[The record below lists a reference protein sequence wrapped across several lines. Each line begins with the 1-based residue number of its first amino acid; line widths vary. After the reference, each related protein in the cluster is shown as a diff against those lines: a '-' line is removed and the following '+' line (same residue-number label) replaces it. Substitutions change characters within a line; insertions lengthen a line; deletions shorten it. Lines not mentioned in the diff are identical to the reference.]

1 MAKNITFNTDA
12 RAKLAKGVNTL
23 ADAVTVT
30 MGPKGRY
37 VALQRTFGAPTIT
50 NDGVSVAK
58 EIELEDNIENM
69 GAQLVKEVATKTND
83 TVGDGTTT
91 ATLLAQAIVNDGL
104 RNVAAGANPLA
115 IRRGIDK
122 AVNAAVAE
130 MKKQAKPVE
139 TKEQIA
145 SVGTISAGDPEVGEK
160 IAEAMEV
167 VGKDGVITVEDS
179 QTFDITIDTVE
190 GMQFDKGYVSAYFV
204 TDNDRMEAVMK
215 DPFILITDQKISSVQ
230 DIMPV
235 LEAVQRAG
243 RGLLII
249 AEDIDGEALPTLVLN
264 KIRGALNV
272 CAVKAPGYG
281 DRRKR
286 ILEDIA
292 VLTGGQ
298 AALDELGVKVADI
311 TADMLGTAK
320 SVTISKDNTVIVGGA
335 GSKEAIDA
343 RIAQIKGEME
353 NTTSDFDREK
363 LQERLA
369 KLSGGVA
376 VIKVGAATESEL
388 KEIKHRV
395 EDALQATRA
404 AVEEGI
410 VAGGGVAFMD
420 AVPALDAVEID
431 DPEEKIGVD
440 IVKKAL
446 TAPVATI
453 AKNAGFEGA
462 VVVDKVAELPAGQG
476 LNSANGEW
484 GDMIEMG
491 VLDPVKVSRV
501 TLQNAASVASLILIT
516 EATVSDVPKNTQ
528 LEDAGRRYVL
538 RPTRS
543 RTPTGNPQG
552 VTGVS
557 LRNVLGHAKRLR
569 IALRAAEP
577 LCVLRNVPERN
588 PRHAPGFPA
597 FTALGSARGEGRG

>member
-37 VALQRTFGAPTIT
+37 VALQRSYGAPTIT

-122 AVNAAVAE
+122 AVNAAVDAMKAE
-130 MKKQAKPVE
+130 AKPVE
-139 TKEQIA
+139 TKEQIS
-145 SVGTISAGDPEVGEK
+145 SVGTISAGDPEVGAK
-160 IAEAMEV
+160 IAEAMDV
-167 VGKDGVITVEDS
+167 VGKDGVITVEDG
-179 QTFDITIDTVE
+179 QTFDIQIDTVE

-215 DPFILITDQKISSVQ
+215 DPYILITDQKISNVQ

-235 LEAVQRAG
+235 LEAVSRAG
-243 RGLLII
+243 NGLLII

-286 ILEDIA
+286 MLEDIA

-298 AALDELGVKVADI
+298 AALDELGIKVADI

-320 SVTISKDNTVIVGGA
+320 SVTITKDNTTIVDGA
-335 GSKEAIDA
+335 GSKDAIA
-343 RIAQIKGEME
+343 ERVAAIKGEME
-353 NTTSDFDREK
+353 HTDSDFDREK

-376 VIKVGAATESEL
+376 VIKVGAATETEL

-420 AVPALDAVEID
+420 AEPALNDIKVD
-431 DPEEKIGVD
+431 DPEEQIGID

-453 AKNAGFEGA
+453 AKNAGYEGA
-462 VVVDKVAELPAGQG
+462 VVVDKVRTLPAGQG

-491 VLDPVKVSRV
+491 VLDPVKVTRT
-501 TLQNAASVASLILIT
+501 TLQNAASVSSLILIT
-516 EATVSDVPKNTQ
+516 EATVTDVPKNTQ
-528 LEDAGRRYVL
+528 LEDAIAAATAGQ
-538 RPTRS
+538 
-543 RTPTGNPQG
+543 QG
-552 VTGVS
+552 G
-557 LRNVLGHAKRLR
+557 GMY
-569 IALRAAEP
+569 
-577 LCVLRNVPERN
+577 
-588 PRHAPGFPA
+588 
-597 FTALGSARGEGRG
+597 

>member
-215 DPFILITDQKISSVQ
+215 DPYILITDQKISSVQ

-320 SVTISKDNTVIVGGA
+320 SVTISKDNTVVVGGA

-420 AVPALDAVEID
+420 AAPALDAVEID

-528 LEDAGRRYVL
+528 LEDALAAATAGQ
-538 RPTRS
+538 
-543 RTPTGNPQG
+543 QG
-552 VTGVS
+552 G
-557 LRNVLGHAKRLR
+557 GMY
-569 IALRAAEP
+569 
-577 LCVLRNVPERN
+577 
-588 PRHAPGFPA
+588 
-597 FTALGSARGEGRG
+597 